1 MSELNEQL
9 RGTLALADRTLSPM
23 QMIQVAF
30 EKAIEQGAAMEV
42 VGVILQEQ
50 NKMIE
55 RQDRMAY
62 NESLE
67 RIQSKLKVVIKDKAI
82 PGKGMYA
89 TSKAVDKAIL
99 EHCKDEGMILSFNSE
114 DSGSADLLR
123 LVCDVTLGAYTK
135 RYTLPLPLDGAGAKG
150 GGVMNRTD
158 AACAAVTK
166 GKRYLK
172 NMIFNLRIEES
183 DDEAGMPVQIYAPLM
198 EAIEN
203 AATAGAVGGAYLAA
217 VKAAAAINDTSAI
230 KSFEKAA
237 NKRKQ
242 ELSK

>member
-1 MSELNEQL
+1 MDNSIATTVPQ
-9 RGTLALADRTLSPM
+9 TAMTPM

-30 EKAIEQGAAMEV
+30 EKAIQQGSAMEV

-62 NESLE
+62 NEALE
-67 RIQSKLKVVIKDKAI
+67 RIQSKLKVVIKDKSI

-89 TSKAVDKAIL
+89 SSKAVDKAIL
-99 EHCKDEGMILSFNSE
+99 EHCKEEGLNLSFNSE
-114 DSGSADLLR
+114 DSGSPDLLR
-123 LVCDVTLGAYTK
+123 LVCDATLGAYTK
-135 RYTLPLPLDGAGAKG
+135 RYVFPLPLDGAGAKG
-150 GGVMNRTD
+150 GGVMNKTD

-183 DDEAGMPVQIYAPLM
+183 DDEAGMPLETYAPLM

-203 AATAGAVGGAYLAA
+203 AATPGEVGGAYLKA
-217 VKAAAAINDTSAI
+217 VKAGVAINDTKSI
-230 KSFEKAA
+230 KEFERAA

-242 ELSK
+242 ELSR